1 MPTRFALLPT
11 SSHHGLTCLAAL
23 LLTVLSGCDPSTAPT
38 SPPSS
43 TDGSAQPAATNE
55 APPQAPPVAT
65 PTPHSDDRLKI
76 VAFGDSLTAGLGV
89 APDQSY
95 PAQLQKRLDAL
106 GEPYQV
112 VNAGVSGET
121 SAGGLR
127 RVSWILA
134 GHPYLVILELG
145 GNDGLRGVSLAD
157 TRTHLDAIIRR
168 LKEAEVRVMLAGM
181 KLPPNYGQEYT
192 SRFESMY
199 RELAQIHALPL
210 IPFLLE
216 GVGGDRSLNQADG
229 IHPTAEGYRMVVENV
244 LKDLLPVLHDR
255 SGAKT
260 GKQKWRETS
269 SLPSP
274 AKQHFTPRDRNG
286 WISSS

>member
-1 MPTRFALLPT
+1 MPTRFDLFPVSFRLCTA
-11 SSHHGLTCLAAL
+11 CLAAL

-43 TDGSAQPAATNE
+43 ATGSAQQGVTTE
-55 APPQAPPVAT
+55 TPPQASPAAT

-95 PAQLQKRLDAL
+95 PAQLQKRLDTL

-145 GNDGLRGVSLAD
+145 GNDGLRGVSLAE

-181 KLPPNYGQEYT
+181 KLPPNYGKAYT
-192 SRFESMY
+192 SRFEAMY
-199 RELAQIHALPL
+199 QDLAHVHSLPL

-216 GVGGDRSLNQADG
+216 GVGGNTSLNQADG
-229 IHPTAEGYRMVVENV
+229 IHPTAEGYRIVVETV
-244 LKDLLPVLHDR
+244 LNSLLPVLDKQTGAQ
-255 SGAKT
+255 SGVKKRA
-260 GKQKWRETS
+260 
-269 SLPSP
+269 
-274 AKQHFTPRDRNG
+274 
-286 WISSS
+286 